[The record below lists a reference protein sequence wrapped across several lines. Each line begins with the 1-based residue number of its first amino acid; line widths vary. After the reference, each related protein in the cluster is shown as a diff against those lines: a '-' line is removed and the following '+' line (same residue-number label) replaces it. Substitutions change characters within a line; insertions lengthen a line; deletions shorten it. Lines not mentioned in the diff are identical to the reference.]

1 MNGLEAYRTLRFTPT
16 FLDTL
21 TGKDSS
27 AAERRAFIKALSLL
41 DADESHP
48 SLRVHELRPPLAG
61 IWSASASRSLRTG
74 MRPRLSASSPAAG
87 RSRSSTLP
95 WRPTA

>member
-16 FLDTL
+16 FLETL
-21 TGKDSS
+21 TGKDFS

-48 SLRVHELRPPLAG
+48 SLRVHELRPPLAD
-61 IWSASASRSLRTG
+61 IRSASASRSLRMTFMRDGRG
-74 MRPRLSASSPAAG
+74 MKIILTCSHHYG
-87 RSRSSTLP
+87 D
-95 WRPTA
+95 